1 MGRRKPNKTRR
12 ERPVTWRT
20 IGLEEKSQ
28 AVQLG
33 TELAFKRNAIVV
45 LELHRKDLLQTLVYE
60 SNEDFFQ
67 RGMLRASAHQSLV
80 CLPDVIELEGLLN
93 GMPPLD
99 AIATHHNSDGRSARV
114 FVCPDMQNL
123 ALAVMEAIK

>member
-1 MGRRKPNKTRR
+1 MGRQKPNKPRR
-12 ERPVTWRT
+12 ERPATWRT
-20 IGLEEKSQ
+20 MDARVKFQ
-28 AVQLG
+28 AIEMG
-33 TELAFKRNAIVV
+33 ADLAFERNAIVV
-45 LELHRKDLLQTLVYE
+45 LELHRKDMLKSLVYE

-99 AIATHHNSDGRSARV
+99 AIATHRNSDGRSARV